1 MILYLTK
8 KECLEIINCL
18 DFYSRIYIGQYD
30 QIESDYRIYLYNKN
44 YSKHEEVRRK
54 LLLDIRDIIIHEISR
69 YGYHGS
75 YGIWNERVNPKAVV
89 AYDMQQIIRYEIY
102 WHSNDDRKYF
112 DLWSYTPILKGYLP
126 KIEFKF
132 IKEDLF
138 YLEAV
143 EKCIHIIQDS
153 LINRI
158 AFYKKDLVSLFSY
171 FSDDKDALAIA
182 KEIESILPRKIIT
195 YKDTKDTLNKIEK
208 QISNIN

>member
-8 KECLEIINCL
+8 KECLEIMNCL

-44 YSKHEEVRRK
+44 YIKHEEVRRK
-54 LLLDIRDIIIHEISR
+54 LLLDIRDIIIPEISR
-69 YGYHGS
+69 YGYHDS
-75 YGIWNERVNPKAVV
+75 YGIWNEKVNPKAVV

-102 WHSNDDRKYF
+102 WHSNNDRKHF
-112 DLWSYTPILKGYLP
+112 DRWSYPPILKGYLP
-126 KIEFKF
+126 KIEFKI

-143 EKCIHIIQDS
+143 EKCIQIIQDS

-171 FSDDKDALAIA
+171 FTDDKNALVMA
-182 KEIESILPRKIIT
+182 KEVESTLPKKRII
-195 YKDTKDTLNKIEK
+195 YKDTKDLLKKITNH
-208 QISNIN
+208 ISSSN